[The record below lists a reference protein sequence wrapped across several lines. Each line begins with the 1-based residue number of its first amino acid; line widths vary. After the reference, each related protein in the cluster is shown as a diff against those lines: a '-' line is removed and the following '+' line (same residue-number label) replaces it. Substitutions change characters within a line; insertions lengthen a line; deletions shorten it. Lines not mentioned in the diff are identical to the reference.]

1 MRKFYS
7 SDSKQN
13 LPCVKILLI
22 LLIAIPL
29 LLLFLAELSLKV
41 IWGFGNPPLYIADEE
56 IGYLLAPNQRL
67 RRMGNRI
74 EINEYSMRSPSVARE
89 RPEGTLR
96 VLLLGDSVANGGW
109 WTDRAQTISYLMQEQ
124 LQQSGKTVEVLNAS
138 ANSWSPRNELAYARR
153 FGLFGAQVVVL
164 LINTDDLFGTKPTS
178 LPVGRDRNYPNRK
191 PPLAL
196 VEAYTKYF
204 VKQKPIPGLEE
215 ISKEEG
221 DRVGINLEAIGNL
234 DQIAR
239 ANNSQLIL
247 AMTPLLRE
255 IGKPGSRDY
264 ELKARERLQQ
274 FAQERGIF
282 YIDFLVDFNANLDP
296 KTLYRDHIH
305 LSPLGNQTVRD
316 RLFGAISKQIT
327 QL

>member
-1 MRKFYS
+1 M
-7 SDSKQN
+7 
-13 LPCVKILLI
+13 KI
-22 LLIAIPL
+22 
-29 LLLFLAELSLKV
+29 
-41 IWGFGNPPLYIADEE
+41 IWGFGNPPLYIADEK

-124 LQQSGKTVEVLNAS
+124 LQQGGQTVEVLNAS
-138 ANSWSPRNELAYARR
+138 ANSWSPRNELAYVRR

-164 LINTDDLFGTKPTS
+164 LINTDDLFGTKPSS
-178 LPVGRDRNYPNRK
+178 LQVGRDRNYPDRK

-204 VKQKPIPGLEE
+204 VKQKPIPGLAE
-215 ISKEEG
+215 IHKEEG

-234 DQIAR
+234 NEIAR

-255 IGKPGSRDY
+255 IGKPGPRDY
-264 ELKARERLQQ
+264 ELTARERVKQ
-274 FAQERGIF
+274 FVNKRDIF
-282 YIDFLVDFNANLDP
+282 YLDFLVDFNAHSDP

-305 LSPLGNQTVRD
+305 LSPLGNEKVRD
-316 RLFGAISKQIT
+316 RVVGAISKQIAK
-327 QL
+327 L